1 MLLYPADALPDMAD
15 HSHEPDP
22 EKRVTAPMQAF
33 GGREVG
39 VGVAVLLVGLLLAY
53 VVPALAI

>member
-1 MLLYPADALPDMAD
+1 MDD

-22 EKRVTAPMQAF
+22 DARVTAPMQEF

-39 VGVAVLLVGLLLAY
+39 IGAAVTLVGLLIAYAIPFLATF
-53 VVPALAI
+53 